1 LGLSEFLDSDQ
12 QTWQLRMTDGDVWTG
27 ITKVYQ
33 VLQNTS
39 CTPNYSSEGQCTVLK
54 LKRLLSV
61 NRMINL
67 NVLLASMETP
77 HLLMIA
83 CESNQPVN
91 DEFENML
98 QEILNIPK
106 EKFNMK
112 IILTTQTESDTAD
125 FIQEIATEMFS
136 C

>member
-1 LGLSEFLDSDQ
+1 
-12 QTWQLRMTDGDVWTG
+12 
-27 ITKVYQ
+27 
-33 VLQNTS
+33 
-39 CTPNYSSEGQCTVLK
+39 
-54 LKRLLSV
+54 
-61 NRMINL
+61 MINL
-67 NVLLASMETP
+67 NVLLASMETT

-91 DEFENML
+91 DELENIL
-98 QEILNIPK
+98 QEMLNILK

-112 IILTTQTESDTAD
+112 IILTTQTESDTAN